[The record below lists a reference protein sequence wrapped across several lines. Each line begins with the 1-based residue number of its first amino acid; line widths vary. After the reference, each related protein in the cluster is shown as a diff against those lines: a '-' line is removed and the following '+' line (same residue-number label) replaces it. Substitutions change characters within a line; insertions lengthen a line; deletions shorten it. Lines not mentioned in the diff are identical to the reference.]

1 MQNGKLN
8 TSQRQALE
16 KLIQNTFNRKIQKQR
31 DTYND
36 SVSRMTKEVKDELG
50 ITAMDEEL
58 KTLKARI
65 TELESEKEKLGISK
79 YNDVLILGSN
89 AKDIVDQRTASD
101 KQAVKELESQ
111 MDRTISAIWTA
122 TELSEIR
129 DMVDDVLNQ
138 Q

>member
-1 MQNGKLN
+1 MQNGKLGN
-8 TSQRQALE
+8 EQRKALE

-36 SVSRMTKEVKDELG
+36 AVSRTTKEVKDELG
-50 ITAMDEEL
+50 ITAIDEEL

-65 TELESEKEKLGISK
+65 TDLESEKEKLGISK